1 MSNTPPAPSTRRRSW
16 RDLPVGVKI
25 TAAVLVTLLVATL
38 ATLAALS
45 RTGDVRSAGKAIYTS
60 NVKPLVVASNLRDA
74 FRLLRLDLNAMTILK
89 PGSEAMTKK
98 AALVEQDM
106 AALETLTEEY
116 RGQAADA
123 GVVANFT
130 EQQNTYFD
138 LVRKQML
145 PAALSGDVAT
155 YVSVKD
161 GAADA
166 PYEACKA
173 LLIDMAT
180 AESAEA
186 ATRVTELDAKYRE
199 AVAFSLAGVAI
210 AVVIGLF
217 LAFTVSR
224 GISRPLR
231 QISTALGR
239 VAEGDLTTEV
249 PDPGTRDE
257 VGAMARALRQTLAA
271 MRSSVARVLG
281 QAGQLATAA
290 GALTDVANRIASGA
304 TITAERSAT
313 ASASANEV
321 TASVS
326 TVAAASEQM
335 NAAIAEIARSAA
347 SAVEVAQQALNTAVR
362 TNGSVAALGTASVEV
377 GDVVKVING
386 IAGQTNLLAL
396 NATIEAARAG
406 EAGKGFAVVATEVK
420 DLAQETASATGEI
433 TSKINAIQASSA
445 EAAQALAEISEIVEQ
460 INQHQTTV
468 ASAVE
473 EQTATTNEIS
483 RSVGEAAA
491 GMEHIAHS
499 IADLSGNADESNAG
513 AAMAADA
520 ARELV
525 LLARELNDS
534 VTHFRV

>member
-1 MSNTPPAPSTRRRSW
+1 MSATPAPSTRRRLW
-16 RDLPVGVKI
+16 GDLPVGVKI
-25 TAAVLVTLLVATL
+25 TAAVLVTLLVSSL
-38 ATLAALS
+38 ATLTALS

-98 AALVEQDM
+98 AALVEKDM
-106 AALETLTEEY
+106 ATLETLTTEY

-123 GVVANFT
+123 AVVATFT
-130 EQQNTYFD
+130 EQQKVYFG
-138 LVRKQML
+138 LVRGEML
-145 PAALSGDVAT
+145 PAALGGDVAT

-161 GAADA
+161 GAADP

-173 LLIDMAT
+173 LLVDMAT
-180 AESAEA
+180 AEQTEA
-186 ATRVTELDAKYRE
+186 AARAAELDGKYRE
-199 AVAFSLAGVAI
+199 AVVFSLGGVAI
-210 AVVIGLF
+210 AVVIGLLLTF
-217 LAFTVSR
+217 LVSR

-231 QISTALGR
+231 QIATDLGR
-239 VAEGDLTTEV
+239 VADGDLTTEV
-249 PDPGTRDE
+249 VDPGTRDE
-257 VGAMARALRQTLAA
+257 VGAMARALRQTLSA

-281 QAGQLATAA
+281 QAHQLATAA
-290 GALTDVANRIASGA
+290 GALTEVANRIESGA
-304 TITAERSAT
+304 TITAARSAT

-347 SAVEVAQQALNTAVR
+347 GAVEVAQQALSTAVR

-386 IAGQTNLLAL
+386 IAEQTNLLAL

-420 DLAQETASATGEI
+420 DLAQETANATGEI
-433 TSKINAIQASSA
+433 TSKITAIQVSSA
-445 EAAQALAEISEIVEQ
+445 EAAGALEEISRIVEQ

-473 EQTATTNEIS
+473 QQTATTNEIS
-483 RSVGEAAA
+483 RSVAEAAT
-491 GMEHIAHS
+491 GMEHIAHV

-513 AAMAADA
+513 AGQAADA
-520 ARELV
+520 ARELAT
-525 LLARELNDS
+525 LARELSDS